1 MVANVG
7 NLDRLARLVLGAVL
21 IALPFLTDFPAWE
34 LPLARFGVPLAGA
47 VLMVTGAVRWCLLYR
62 LLGVSTRR
70 I

>member
-1 MVANVG
+1 MLANVG
-7 NLDRLARLVLGAVL
+7 SLDRVARLVLGAVL
-21 IALPFLTDFPAWE
+21 IALPFLTDFPAWD
-34 LPLARFGVPLAGA
+34 LPLVRFGVPLAGA